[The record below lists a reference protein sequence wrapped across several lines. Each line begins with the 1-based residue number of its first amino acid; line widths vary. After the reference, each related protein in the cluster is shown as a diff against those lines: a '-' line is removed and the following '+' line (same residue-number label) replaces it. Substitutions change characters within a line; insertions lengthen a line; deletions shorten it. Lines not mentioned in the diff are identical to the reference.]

1 MATLLLFVIYI
12 SFIGLGIPDS
22 LFGTAWPAIYA
33 EFHLPISWASFV
45 SVTICCG
52 TVVSSMMSARVI
64 RMLGTNKV
72 AAVSTAM
79 TAAALLGFSL
89 SGNLLAMCLWAVPL
103 GLGAGAIDTAL
114 NNYVA
119 LHYSARVMSFL
130 HCFFGVGVTVSP
142 FVLSLVIS
150 GEQGWRGGYRI
161 AFGIQLVITLL
172 LFFTLP
178 VWHKVH
184 PPAESGGQGGGRDL
198 SLREIARIPGVKL
211 MWSLFITSCAIE
223 CTCGNWASTFLVEY
237 KHVPAERAAR
247 IVMFYYAGMTLGRL
261 LSGLLAAKLDS
272 WKIIRLGQIVL
283 GAALAV
289 LLLPGAPEAAAAA
302 LFLVGLGN
310 GPLFPNFNYLTPKNF
325 GEEASQSVMGTQM
338 AASYVGIMVAPAVC
352 GVLGQWI
359 HMGIF
364 PLYLAAF
371 YLIMLAATQR
381 IKRVLRVTL

>member
-1 MATLLLFVIYI
+1 MAALLLIVIYI

-33 EFHLPISWASFV
+33 EFHLPISCASFV

-52 TVVSSMMSARVI
+52 TVVSSMMSAKVI
-64 RMLGTNKV
+64 RLLGTNKV

-89 SGNLLAMCLWAVPL
+89 SGNLLAMCLCAVPL

-178 VWHKVH
+178 VWRKVH

-247 IVMFYYAGMTLGRL
+247 IVMFYYAGA
-261 LSGLLAAKLDS
+261 LS
-272 WKIIRLGQIVL
+272 RH
-283 GAALAV
+283 
-289 LLLPGAPEAAAAA
+289 LP
-302 LFLVGLGN
+302 V
-310 GPLFPNFNYLTPKNF
+310 
-325 GEEASQSVMGTQM
+325 
-338 AASYVGIMVAPAVC
+338 
-352 GVLGQWI
+352 
-359 HMGIF
+359 
-364 PLYLAAF
+364 
-371 YLIMLAATQR
+371 R
-381 IKRVLRVTL
+381 R

>member
-1 MATLLLFVIYI
+1 MAALLLIVIYI

-33 EFHLPISWASFV
+33 EFHLPISCASFV

-52 TVVSSMMSARVI
+52 TVVSSMMSAKVI
-64 RMLGTNKV
+64 RLLGTNKV

-89 SGNLLAMCLWAVPL
+89 SGNLLAMCLCAVPL

-178 VWHKVH
+178 VWRKVH

-261 LSGLLAAKLDS
+261 LSGLLAAKLEDR
-272 WKIIRLGQIVL
+272 K
-283 GAALAV
+283 
-289 LLLPGAPEAAAAA
+289 
-302 LFLVGLGN
+302 
-310 GPLFPNFNYLTPKNF
+310 
-325 GEEASQSVMGTQM
+325 SV
-338 AASYVGIMVAPAVC
+338 V
-352 GVLGQWI
+352 
-359 HMGIF
+359 
-364 PLYLAAF
+364 
-371 YLIMLAATQR
+371 
-381 IKRVLRVTL
+381 